1 VSEPEGAAR
10 LDPQNPWPGLVS
22 FREEESG
29 FFFGREEETE
39 AVLRLLLRE
48 RLAVLFGKSGLGKTS
63 LLRAGVFPRLRGQGI
78 LPVYIRLDYKDPAPL
93 TAQVRQAI
101 EKAAAERGV
110 ECPAAHPGETL
121 WELFHRRE
129 AFFWDAENQVVVP
142 LLAFDQL
149 EEMFSRGGER
159 ADDVRAFVHELGD
172 LVEGRIPEAVKSRA
186 DSADAFDVDRHDS
199 RVLLSLRED
208 YLADLDGLRS
218 ELRSIA
224 VNRFRLRRMNGDNA
238 LRAVRL
244 AGKSL
249 VDDEVARQV
258 VGFVAGESP
267 DAQQEGG
274 DLAGLRVEPALLSVF
289 CRELNNE
296 RLARKAKR
304 ITADQLNR
312 ERSSKIIAD
321 FYERSVADQPA
332 GVRAFIE
339 EYLLTS
345 SGDRDSAAWDNAL
358 AEPGVTPEVL
368 DLLESRRLL
377 RIEEVEGRRRI
388 ELTHDVLTKAVLASR
403 EERRHR
409 EKTAEAEARERKADQ
424 AAKRN
429 LAIALWLA
437 FLVVAGGV
445 LLVMVFRQKQALF
458 RQKQDLE
465 TAKQRVEEA
474 KVAADDSLRKLN
486 QANRDTRRA
495 LNRADVQQAAHF
507 TETGHAAQALVAL
520 ARAVRGDPEDSVA
533 RGLLFDLLLRRSW
546 PLPVGALRHGDGA
559 QPPGFSPDGRF
570 AFAISPEHRLE
581 VLRLATGVLSRPLS
595 SSAVSWAAFGPRG
608 ERMVVAEGTV
618 VRVWDTASGRPVG
631 APLAHPATVLWAV
644 LSADGRVATA
654 DAQGLRLWDAASG
667 RLLSGPLAHGGALI
681 VCRFDAA
688 GDRLATVAVDGVRV
702 WDARSGALLSPPPA
716 PGQRVTWADI
726 SPGADRAV
734 TAATDGSVR
743 LWSLAGRRVTGRPLA
758 EAERVRSVAFSP
770 DGRRLVTGSWDGT
783 AQVWDAATGRP
794 LLRRLPRHDDEIL
807 ATALSPDGRLL
818 LTGSGDGTARLWDA
832 ATGEPRSEPVHH
844 DDAVAAVAF
853 DPAGRRFLTAS
864 SDGAR
869 IWEVPA
875 DHGAP
880 LVLPTSAPA
889 ASASF
894 SPDGRLLVTTALSA
908 SGAAAP
914 ARVWDTRT
922 GLAVGAPLR
931 HKGRIRSAA
940 FSPDGQRVVIASD
953 DGTARVWDARTGLPT
968 GPPLRHG
975 KPVAAALFSPDGRFL
990 ATACEDGRARLWP
1003 GPAGA
1008 PEPSHVLQHDG
1019 PVRSIRF
1026 SRDGER
1032 VITASEDKTA
1042 RIWNTRTGAPLTPP
1056 LVHPNVVL
1064 SAELGADGR
1073 QAVTVAGRVTYL
1085 WDAATGESTGT
1096 MVQTAGLVSAELDRR
1111 VFWIVTAAQD
1121 GTARVWSTWTLRPVG
1136 EPMRHPDPQG
1146 RRTLYAAH
1154 FSPDG
1159 KRVVTAAGNRTAG
1172 VWNATTGEPIGAP
1185 FQHGGEVRSAELS
1198 PDGQRLATA
1207 SWDGKV
1213 RIWDVPTGSQEDA
1226 ARLADLAE
1234 AVADVQGL
1242 DESAAQRL
1250 PALRRAAA
1258 AGPLAPFLTWF
1269 FADAATRGPS
1279 PFAPR

>member
-10 LDPQNPWPGLVS
+10 LDAENPWPGLVS
-22 FREEESG
+22 FREEERD

-78 LPVYIRLDYKDPAPL
+78 LPVYIRLDYKDPAPF

-101 EKAAAERGV
+101 EKEAAERGV
-110 ECPAAHPGETL
+110 ECPAACPGETL

-159 ADDVRAFVHELGD
+159 ADDIRAFVHELGD

-224 VNRFRLRRMNGDNA
+224 VNRFRLRRMNGANA

-267 DAQQEGG
+267 GSQQQRADDA

-312 ERSSKIIAD
+312 ERGSKIIAD

-358 AEPGVTPEVL
+358 AEPGVTAEVL

-377 RIEEVEGRRRI
+377 RIEEVEGRRRL

-409 EKTAEAEARERKADQ
+409 EKTVEAEARERKADQ

-429 LAIALWLA
+429 LVIALWLA
-437 FLVVAGGV
+437 GLVVAGGV
-445 LLVMVFRQKQALF
+445 LLVMVFRQKQAL
-458 RQKQDLE
+458 E
-465 TAKQRVEEA
+465 TAKQRVEETRNDLA
-474 KVAADDSLRKLN
+474 L
-486 QANRDTRRA
+486 ANRETNKA
-495 LNRADVQQAAHF
+495 LNRADIQQAAHF
-507 TETGHAAQALVAL
+507 AETGHAAQALAAL
-520 ARAVRGDPEDSVA
+520 ARAVRGTPDDAAA

-546 PLPVGALRHGDGA
+546 PLPVGSLRHGGGA
-559 QPPGFSPDGRF
+559 QPAGFSPDGRF
-570 AFAISPEHRLE
+570 AFAVSPEHRVA
-581 VLRLATGVLSRPLS
+581 VLRLATGALSQPLAS
-595 SSAVSWAAFGPRG
+595 TAVSWAAFGPRG
-608 ERMVVAEGTV
+608 ERLITAEGSS
-618 VRVWDTASGRPVG
+618 VRVWDAASGRPVG
-631 APLAHPATVLWAV
+631 APLAHPAAVYWAV
-644 LSADGRVATA
+644 LNPDGRVATA
-654 DAQGLRLWDAASG
+654 DAQGGLRLWDAASG
-667 RLLSGPLAHGGALI
+667 SLLSGPMAHGGALI
-681 VCRFDAA
+681 VARFNAA

-716 PGQRVTWADI
+716 PGPRVAWADI
-726 SPGADRAV
+726 SPEGDRAV

-743 LWSLAGRRVTGRPLA
+743 VWSLAGRKATGRPLPK
-758 EAERVRSVAFSP
+758 AERIRSVAFSH
-770 DGRRLVTGSWDGT
+770 DGRRVVTGSWDGT
-783 AQVWDAATGRP
+783 AQVWDAASGRP
-794 LLRRLPRHDDEIL
+794 LLRQLPRHDDEVL
-807 ATALSPDGRLL
+807 DAALSPDGRLL

-832 ATGEPRSEPVHH
+832 ATGEARSEPVRL
-844 DDAVAAVAF
+844 DDAVVAVAF
-853 DPAGRRFLTAS
+853 DPAGRHFLTAS
-864 SDGAR
+864 SDGVAR
-869 IWEVPA
+869 VWEIPA

-880 LVLPTSAPA
+880 LVLATPGVA

-914 ARVWDTRT
+914 AQVWDTRT
-922 GLAVGAPLR
+922 GLPVALLR
-931 HKGRIRSAA
+931 HSQRIRSAA
-940 FSPDGQRVVIASD
+940 FSPDGQRVVTASD
-953 DGTARVWDARTGLPT
+953 DGTARVWEARTGRPA
-968 GPPLRHG
+968 GPPLRHK
-975 KPVAAALFSPDGRFL
+975 KPVSSALFSPDGRFI

-1008 PEPSHVLQHDG
+1008 PEPVHVLEHDK
-1019 PVRSIRF
+1019 PVRSLRF
-1026 SRDGER
+1026 SRDGQR
-1032 VITASEDKTA
+1032 VITASEDHTV
-1042 RIWNTRTGAPLTPP
+1042 RIWSTRTGMALLT
-1056 LVHPNVVL
+1056 LSHPGVVL
-1064 SAELGADGR
+1064 SAEIGADGR
-1073 QAVTVAGRVTYL
+1073 QAVTVAGRMIYL
-1085 WDAATGESTGT
+1085 WDAETGEPAGPP
-1096 MVQTAGLVSAELDRR
+1096 MVQTAGVVSAELDPSSS
-1111 VFWIVTAAQD
+1111 WIVTAAQD
-1121 GTARVWSTWTLRPVG
+1121 GTARVWNSWTLRPIG
-1136 EPMRHPDPQG
+1136 EPMRHPDAQG

-1159 KRVVTAAGNRTAG
+1159 DGERVVTAAGNRTAG
-1172 VWNATTGEPIGAP
+1172 VWNAATGEPIGAP
-1185 FQHGGEVRSAELS
+1185 FQHDGEVRWAELS

-1213 RIWDVPTGSQEDA
+1213 RIWDVPTGSQEIA
-1226 ARLADLAE
+1226 PRLADLAE
-1234 AVADVQGL
+1234 AVADMEGL
-1242 DESAAQRL
+1242 DEDAAQRL
-1250 PALRRAAA
+1250 LALRRAAPS
-1258 AGPLAPFLTWF
+1258 GPLAPFLTWF
-1269 FADAATRGPS
+1269 FADPATRGPS

>member
-22 FREEESG
+22 FREEERG

-39 AVLRLLLRE
+39 AVVRLLLRE

-110 ECPAAHPGETL
+110 ECPAACPGETL

-224 VNRFRLRRMNGDNA
+224 VNRFRLRRMNGKNA

-267 DAQQEGG
+267 GSQRQHADDA

-296 RLARKAKR
+296 RIARKAAR

-312 ERSSKIIAD
+312 ERGSKIIAD
-321 FYERSVADQPA
+321 FYERSVADQPP
-332 GVRAFIE
+332 GVRTFIE

-409 EKTAEAEARERKADQ
+409 EKTAEAEARERKTAQ

-429 LAIALWLA
+429 LVIALWLA
-437 FLVVAGGV
+437 GLVVAGGV
-445 LLVMVFRQKQALF
+445 LLFMVFRQKQ
-458 RQKQDLE
+458 DLQA
-465 TAKQRVEEA
+465 AKQRVEDS
-474 KVAADDSLRKLN
+474 KVAVDESLRQLN
-486 QANRDTRRA
+486 QANRETRRA

-507 TETGHAAQALVAL
+507 TETGHADKALVAL
-520 ARAVRGDPEDSVA
+520 ARAVRGDPDDSVA

-546 PLPVGALRHGDGA
+546 PLPVGSLQHGGGA
-559 QPPGFSPDGRF
+559 QPAGFSPDGRF
-570 AFAISPEHRLE
+570 AFAVSPEHRVE
-581 VLRLATGVLSRPLS
+581 VLRLATGALSRPLAS
-595 SSAVSWAAFGPRG
+595 TAVSWAAFGPRG
-608 ERMVVAEGTV
+608 ERMVIAEGTA
-618 VRVWDTASGRPVG
+618 VRVWDTASGRAAGP
-631 APLAHPATVLWAV
+631 PLPHPAAVQWAV
-644 LSADGRVATA
+644 LGPDGRVATA
-654 DAQGLRLWDAASG
+654 DAQGGLRLWDAASG
-667 RLLSGPLAHGGALI
+667 SLLSGPMAHGGALI
-681 VCRFDAA
+681 VSRFDAT
-688 GDRLATVAVDGVRV
+688 GDRLATVAVDGVRI
-702 WDARSGALLSPPPA
+702 WDTRSGALLSQPPA
-716 PGQRVTWADI
+716 PGQRVAWADL

-743 LWSLAGRRVTGRPLA
+743 IWSLMGGKVTGRPLA
-758 EAERVRSVAFSP
+758 KAERVRSVAFSHE
-770 DGRRLVTGSWDGT
+770 GWRLVTGSWDGT
-783 AQVWDAATGRP
+783 AQVWDAARGRP
-794 LLRRLPRHDDEIL
+794 LLRKIPRHDDEVL
-807 ATALSPDGRLL
+807 DAELSPDGRLL

-853 DPAGRRFLTAS
+853 DPAGKHFLTAS
-864 SDGAR
+864 SDGVAR
-869 IWEVPA
+869 FWEVPA

-880 LVLPTSAPA
+880 LVLATAGSA

-922 GLAVGAPLR
+922 GLPVGVPLR

-940 FSPDGQRVVIASD
+940 FSPDGQRVVTASD
-953 DGTARVWDARTGLPT
+953 DGTARVWEARTGLPA

-975 KPVAAALFSPDGRFL
+975 KPVTSALFGPQGRFI
-990 ATACEDGRARLWP
+990 ATTCEDGRARLWP

-1008 PEPSHVLQHDG
+1008 PEPVHVLEHTK

-1032 VITASEDKTA
+1032 VITASEDHTA
-1042 RIWNTRTGAPLTPP
+1042 RIWSTRNGMALLT
-1056 LVHPNVVL
+1056 LSHPNVVL
-1064 SAELGADGR
+1064 SAEIGKDGR
-1073 QAVTVAGRVTYL
+1073 QAVTVAGRTIYL
-1085 WDAATGESTGT
+1085 WDAETGEPAGAP
-1096 MVQTAGLVSAELDRR
+1096 MVQTASVVSAELDPTSS
-1111 VFWIVTAAQD
+1111 WIVTAAQD
-1121 GTARVWSTWTLRPVG
+1121 GTARVWNSWTLRPLG
-1136 EPMRHPDPQG
+1136 EPMRHPDAQG

-1159 KRVVTAAGNRTAG
+1159 ERVVTAAGNRTAG
-1172 VWNATTGEPIGAP
+1172 VWNAASGEPIGLP
-1185 FQHGGEVRSAELS
+1185 FQHDGEVRSAELS

-1213 RIWDVPTGSQEDA
+1213 RLWDVPTGSAKTA

-1234 AVADVQGL
+1234 AVAGMEGL
-1242 DESAAQRL
+1242 DEDAAQRL
-1250 PALRRAAA
+1250 LILRRANP

-1269 FADAATRGPS
+1269 FADPATRGPS